1 MSPGASERRLI
12 FALDVGSRA
21 EAEALVDTLRP
32 SVGFFKVGLELFV
45 SEGPG
50 LVRWLVREGLDVFL
64 DLKLYDIPATM
75 RRSVA
80 AASRMGAR
88 FITIHDAGA
97 GAAAARD
104 GKGGSRLQILC
115 VTLLTSVDEQDMRD
129 NVDLGP
135 EGRFRDLEDYVGWR
149 ARAAVSNGCD
159 GLICSGQNVRRLR
172 RELGRGPL
180 LVCPG
185 IRLGGDRRDDQKRVV
200 TPYRAVRN
208 GADYL
213 VVGRPIRDAA
223 DPLAQAR
230 KILAEIDRGL
240 QDRKSAVPSHGNRT
254 SASPA

>member
-1 MSPGASERRLI
+1 MSAGASERRLI
-12 FALDVGSRA
+12 FALDVASRA
-21 EAEALVDTLRP
+21 EAETLVAKLRP

-45 SEGPG
+45 SEGPE
-50 LVRWLVREGLDVFL
+50 LVRWLVGEGLDVFL

-80 AASRMGAR
+80 AASRLGAR

-97 GAAAARD
+97 GAAAAREGTD
-104 GKGGSRLQILC
+104 DSRLQVLC
-115 VTLLTSVDEQDMRD
+115 VTLLTSVDARDLRD
-129 NVDLGP
+129 NVGMGSG
-135 EGRFRDLEDYVGWR
+135 GRFRDLDEYVGWR
-149 ARAAVSNGCD
+149 ARTAVSNGCD
-159 GLICSGQNVRRLR
+159 GLICSGQNARRLR
-172 RELGRGPL
+172 RELGPGPI

-185 IRLGGDRRDDQKRVV
+185 IRLGGDRLDDQKRVV
-200 TPYRAVRN
+200 TPYRAVRD

-240 QDRKSAVPSHGNRT
+240 QDRKSTLGSGV
-254 SASPA
+254 

>member
-1 MSPGASERRLI
+1 MSPGASDRRLI
-12 FALDVGSRA
+12 FALDVGSRS
-21 EAEALVDTLRP
+21 EAESLVAALRP

-45 SEGPG
+45 SEGPD

-80 AASRMGAR
+80 AASRLGSR
-88 FITIHDAGA
+88 FITIHDNGA
-97 GAAAARD
+97 GAAAARE

-115 VTLLTSVDEQDMRD
+115 VTLLTSVDSQDLSGAG
-129 NVDLGP
+129 VPGSS
-135 EGRFRDLEDYVGWR
+135 GKFRNLEEYVGWR
-149 ARAAVSNGCD
+149 ARTAVSNGCD
-159 GLICSGQNVRRLR
+159 GLICSGQNAQRLR
-172 RELGRGPL
+172 QELGPGPI

-185 IRLGGDRRDDQKRVV
+185 IRLGGDRFDDQKRVV
-200 TPYRAVRN
+200 TPYRAVRD

-230 KILAEIDRGL
+230 KILADMDRGL
-240 QDRKSAVPSHGNRT
+240 QAR
-254 SASPA
+254 

>member
-12 FALDVGSRA
+12 FALDVASRT
-21 EAEALVDTLRP
+21 EAETLVAELRP

-45 SEGPG
+45 SEGPD

-80 AASRMGAR
+80 AASRLGAR

-97 GAAAARD
+97 GAAAAREGTGD
-104 GKGGSRLQILC
+104 SRLQVLC
-115 VTLLTSVDEQDMRD
+115 VTLLTSVDARD
-129 NVDLGP
+129 LRDSAGP
-135 EGRFRDLEDYVGWR
+135 GSAGRFRDLDEYVGWR
-149 ARAAVSNGCD
+149 ARTAVSNGCD
-159 GLICSGQNVRRLR
+159 GLICSGQNARRLR
-172 RELGRGPL
+172 RELGPDPI

-185 IRLGGDRRDDQKRVV
+185 IRLGGDRLDDQKRVV
-200 TPYRAVRN
+200 TPYRAVRD

-223 DPLAQAR
+223 DPTAQAR
-230 KILAEIDRGL
+230 KILSEIDRGL
-240 QDRKSAVPSHGNRT
+240 RDRESAPG
-254 SASPA
+254 PGG

>member
-21 EAEALVDTLRP
+21 EAEALVAALRP

-45 SEGPG
+45 SEGPD

-80 AASRMGAR
+80 VASRLGAR
-88 FITIHDAGA
+88 FITIHDAKA
-97 GAAAARD
+97 GAAAAREGTGD
-104 GKGGSRLQILC
+104 SRLQVLC
-115 VTLLTSVDEQDMRD
+115 VTLLTSVDARD
-129 NVDLGP
+129 LRDSAGP
-135 EGRFRDLEDYVGWR
+135 GSGGRFRDLDEYVGWR
-149 ARAAVSNGCD
+149 ARTAVSNGCD
-159 GLICSGQNVRRLR
+159 GLICSGQNARRLR
-172 RELGRGPL
+172 RELGPEPI

-200 TPYRAVRN
+200 TPYRAVRD

-230 KILAEIDRGL
+230 KILSEIDRGL
-240 QDRKSAVPSHGNRT
+240 RDRESTQGSGV
-254 SASPA
+254 

>member
-12 FALDVGSRA
+12 FALDVAGRT
-21 EAEALVDTLRP
+21 EAETLVAELRP

-45 SEGPG
+45 SEGPD
-50 LVRWLVREGLDVFL
+50 LVRWLVREELDVFL

-80 AASRMGAR
+80 AASRLGAR

-97 GAAAARD
+97 GAAAAREGTGD
-104 GKGGSRLQILC
+104 SRLKVLC
-115 VTLLTSVDEQDMRD
+115 VTLLTSVDARD
-129 NVDLGP
+129 LRDSAGTGSG
-135 EGRFRDLEDYVGWR
+135 GRFRDLDEYVGWR
-149 ARAAVSNGCD
+149 ARTAVSNGCD

-172 RELGRGPL
+172 RELGPEPI

-185 IRLGGDRRDDQKRVV
+185 IRLGADRLDDQKRVV
-200 TPYRAVRN
+200 TPYRAVRD

-230 KILAEIDRGL
+230 KILSEIDRGL
-240 QDRKSAVPSHGNRT
+240 RDRESSEGPGG
-254 SASPA
+254 

>member
-12 FALDVGSRA
+12 FALDVAGRA
-21 EAEALVDTLRP
+21 EAETLVAELRP

-45 SEGPG
+45 SEGPD

-80 AASRMGAR
+80 AASRLGAR

-97 GAAAARD
+97 GASAAREGAGD
-104 GKGGSRLQILC
+104 SRLQLLC
-115 VTLLTSVDEQDMRD
+115 VTLLTSVDARD
-129 NVDLGP
+129 LRDGVGP
-135 EGRFRDLEDYVGWR
+135 GSGGRFRDLDEYVGWR
-149 ARAAVSNGCD
+149 ARTAVSNGCD
-159 GLICSGQNVRRLR
+159 GLICSGQNARRLR
-172 RELGRGPL
+172 RELGPEPI

-185 IRLGGDRRDDQKRVV
+185 IRLGGDRLDDQKRVV
-200 TPYRAVRN
+200 TPYRAVRD

-230 KILAEIDRGL
+230 KILSEIDRGL
-240 QDRKSAVPSHGNRT
+240 RDRE
-254 SASPA
+254 PAPGPVG

>member
-1 MSPGASERRLI
+1 MSPGASERGLI

-21 EAEALVDTLRP
+21 EAEALVARLRP

-50 LVRWLVREGLDVFL
+50 LVRWLVREGQDVFL

-80 AASRMGAR
+80 AASRLGAR
-88 FITIHDAGA
+88 FITIHDTGA
-97 GAAAARD
+97 GAAAARE
-104 GKGGSRLQILC
+104 GKSGSRLQVLC
-115 VTLLTSVDEQDMRD
+115 VTLLTSVDAQDLRD
-129 NVDLGP
+129 NVGLGSG
-135 EGRFRDLEDYVGWR
+135 GRFRDLEDYVEWR
-149 ARAAVSNGCD
+149 ARTAVSNGCD
-159 GLICSGQNVRRLR
+159 GLICSGRSVRRLR
-172 RELGRGPL
+172 RELGRRPV

-185 IRLGGDRRDDQKRVV
+185 IRLGGDRLDDQKRVV
-200 TPYRAVRN
+200 TPYRAVRD

-230 KILAEIDRGL
+230 KILAEMDRGL
-240 QDRKSAVPSHGNRT
+240 QDRKSAAGPEVRDSQL
-254 SASPA
+254 PA